1 MEKFPWWTEAQIN
14 LAEDAKKFTDEVLI
28 PIGER
33 DALKKTFS
41 WERVIS
47 ISSMGKN
54 ASRQLPMRLS
64 SVLPVH
70 PMSI

>member
-41 WERVIS
+41 
-47 ISSMGKN
+47 
-54 ASRQLPMRLS
+54 
-64 SVLPVH
+64 
-70 PMSI
+70 